1 MLPNIVDHFRSIE
14 VSSLKIEH
22 LFSFLGFFCLG
33 RGRKTS
39 YFVYKQ
45 FENVKIYQGHLSY
58 DFLDT
63 P

>member
-39 YFVYKQ
+39 YVVYKQ
-45 FENVKIYQGHLSY
+45 FENVKIY
-58 DFLDT
+58 
-63 P
+63 